1 MVNRGFMPL
10 KAIVNG
16 KTLLAPSIGLDD
28 WRALQKEKP
37 NVLMTCCAAK
47 GYMRVREGMQEFV
60 HKQRPE
66 DCLGRPD
73 SIEHDYL
80 KTAVMHAAEDAGWV
94 ADVESRDPKGKWVAD
109 VLAIKGGAKVIFE
122 VQLSPITYEELRG
135 RYAAYRQ
142 SKIRSCWFVKGR
154 LGRARVEEPGS
165 NIPIFSLEQNDEREF
180 GEPRFQISL
189 TANCRMSVK
198 AAVSALL
205 NREFKWCDKR
215 RARKIETLSLLNVR
229 NCPHCRKSFGMYMV
243 NGVEIE
249 CGESTRHTYTEDRRF
264 MDADVF
270 EAVESYVNTH
280 PELSVPIS
288 EPRQLAHPITR
299 YYDIVFTC
307 GRCNGFIFLHHDIW
321 RWHERI
327 ADITLIHSDRY
338 WHSPHWCHSKKMD
351 FCC

>member
-1 MVNRGFMPL
+1 MPL

-37 NVLMTCCAAK
+37 NVLMTCCTAK

-80 KTAVMHAAEDAGWV
+80 KTAVMHAAEDAGWA

-109 VLAIKGGAKVIFE
+109 VLASKGSAKVIFE
-122 VQLSPITYEELRG
+122 VQLSPITDEELRR
-135 RYAAYRQ
+135 RYAVYRQ

-154 LGRARVEEPGS
+154 LGRAYVEEPSS

-189 TANCRMSVK
+189 TEDCRMSVK
-198 AAVSALL
+198 DAVSALL

-215 RARKIETLSLLNVR
+215 RVRKIETLSLLHVK
-229 NCPHCRKSFGMYMV
+229 NCPHCRKPFGMYV
-243 NGVEIE
+243 VTGIEIE
-249 CGESTRHTYTEDRRF
+249 CGESPRHTCTEDRRL
-264 MDADVF
+264 METDVF
-270 EAVESYVNTH
+270 EAVESYVKAH
-280 PELSVPIS
+280 PEIGVPIS
-288 EPRQLAHPITR
+288 EPRRMAHPITHR
-299 YYDIVFTC
+299 SDIAFTC
-307 GRCNGFIFLHHDIW
+307 GSCNGLIFVNHDHW
-321 RWHERI
+321 RWCNNHERI
-327 ADITLIHSDRY
+327 AEIPLPWSDSH
-338 WHSPHWCHSKKMD
+338 WDSPHWCHSKELD